1 MPLRRLIFLMLLMAS
16 VQASAQKITV
26 SGYVTNS
33 VSGERMI
40 NAAVYEKA
48 SYVGTTTNNYGF
60 YSLPLSPGKAE
71 IVVSYLG
78 YEALNMS
85 LSLTRDT
92 VMNFGLNMSVSE
104 IGEVTVTASGTP
116 GKGGELA
123 DEHDRYT
130 DGKIRHA
137 AGDLRRG

>member
-1 MPLRRLIFLMLLMAS
+1 MPIRRLVVLMLLMAS

-26 SGYVTNS
+26 SGYVTDS

-48 SYVGTTTNNYGF
+48 SYIGTTTNNYGF
-60 YSLPLSPGKAE
+60 YSLSLTPGKAE

-78 YEALNMS
+78 YEPLTTT

-104 IGEVTVTASGTP
+104 IGEVTVTASGP
-116 GKGGELA
+116 QAKVESSQMSMIDIPMEKFAMLP
-123 DEHDRYT
+123 
-130 DGKIRHA
+130 
-137 AGDLRRG
+137 